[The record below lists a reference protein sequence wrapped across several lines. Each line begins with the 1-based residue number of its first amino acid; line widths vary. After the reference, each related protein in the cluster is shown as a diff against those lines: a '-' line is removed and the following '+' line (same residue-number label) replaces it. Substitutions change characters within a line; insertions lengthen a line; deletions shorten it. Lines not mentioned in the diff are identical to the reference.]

1 MTRKE
6 FLTEL
11 GNNLKT
17 IPAEESSEV
26 IRYYEE
32 IFDGAEENGEDV
44 HKLTEKLGSPFGIA
58 TQIKNEGGFTA
69 PNQNFAGYANANY
82 TANTNIPPVK
92 TGKKVSTAGIIWGIL
107 ASPIWIALF
116 CSAWAV
122 VISAIATIFSVG
134 VSVGA
139 VSLMFFVYGFANL
152 FTTFATGVVVLGCA
166 LVSAGIFFMIL
177 KPFLIAIKYC
187 AVYPAKATAYL
198 FNKSFFK
205 EVPVGGAV

>member
-17 IPAEESSEV
+17 IPAEERSEV

-69 PNQNFAGYANANY
+69 PNQNVNY
-82 TANTNIPPVK
+82 TANANNVPPVK
-92 TGKKVSTAGIIWGIL
+92 TEKKVSTAGVVLGIF
-107 ASPIWIALF
+107 ASPIWLSLF
-116 CSAWAV
+116 MSAWAV
-122 VISAIATIFSVG
+122 VITAIATIFSVG
-134 VSVGA
+134 VSIGA
-139 VSLMFFVYGFANL
+139 VSLMFFVYGFTNL
-152 FTTFATGVVVLGCA
+152 FAVFATGVVVLGCA

-198 FNKSFFK
+198 FNKAFFK

>member
-17 IPAEESSEV
+17 IPAEERSEV

-69 PNQNFAGYANANY
+69 PNQNVNY
-82 TANTNIPPVK
+82 TATASNVPPIK
-92 TGKKVSTAGIIWGIL
+92 TEKKVSVAGVVLGIF
-107 ASPIWIALF
+107 ASPIWLTLF
-116 CSAWAV
+116 VSAWAV

-134 VSVGA
+134 VSIGA

-152 FTTFATGVVVLGCA
+152 FTVFATGVVLLGCA
-166 LVSAGIFFMIL
+166 LVAAGIFFMIL
-177 KPFLIAIKYC
+177 KPFMIAIKYC